1 MKYQTKKQLKKKI
14 LLLESQLRLLQ
25 IFSAFEKTFDKIK
38 PNPPSLEEKMD
49 KFDRDFQRHMNMKKA
64 SRKIDET
71 RW

>member
-14 LLLESQLRLLQ
+14 QLLESQLRLLQ
-25 IFSAFEKTFDKIK
+25 IFSEFDKTFSKVK

-64 SRKIDET
+64 SRKYDM
-71 RW
+71 